1 MKKKRIIP
9 VILYKD
15 GYVVQ
20 SKNFKDYQNLGDPFT
35 IIERL
40 SNWMSDEI
48 IYLNISKNKNFSL
61 KREDLKEKNKFEDYF
76 ELMNFISKNL
86 FVP

>member
-9 VILYKD
+9 VVLYKD

-20 SKNFKDYQNLGDPFT
+20 SKNFKEFQNLGDPFT

-48 IYLNISKNKNFSL
+48 IYLNIS
-61 KREDLKEKNKFEDYF
+61 
-76 ELMNFISKNL
+76 
-86 FVP
+86 